1 MWPGNKV
8 GTWIP
13 TKAFKLPRYVV
24 SSGRRGTE
32 SRAQPSKADA
42 IGSQLAF
49 REASPTKDSPLEDK
63 ATTMHTL
70 VIWAAAVSLTPLVIG
85 IVWESLVL
93 FREAMS
99 PPASGPGARDDL
111 S

>member
-1 MWPGNKV
+1 
-8 GTWIP
+8 
-13 TKAFKLPRYVV
+13 
-24 SSGRRGTE
+24 
-32 SRAQPSKADA
+32 
-42 IGSQLAF
+42 
-49 REASPTKDSPLEDK
+49 
-63 ATTMHTL
+63 MHTL